1 MNHTGLSPGL
11 SHSLIEGWWYLQITV
26 SFSVKSQAWG
36 LSIFRKTVQQLL
48 CCWWAMESDRQIQR
62 KERQRQMAR
71 GDQWTS
77 SCPSLQELL
86 GSVWRVFL
94 LLLFFCFCLFVR
106 FVLFLFLIPFL
117 SQRYHN
123 IFMFKRAFSIEVYSR
138 FSQKLIWVIKTDVAS
153 LEVLPAVLVLGGTAC
168 SKMSSLVFFT
178 MTLLKSNL
186 GKLFTACF
194 DKSAVLC

>member
-1 MNHTGLSPGL
+1 MNHAGLSPGL

-77 SCPSLQELL
+77 SGPSLQELL
-86 GSVWRVFL
+86 GSVMASVFVVAIL
-94 LLLFFCFCLFVR
+94 LFLLICSFCFVFVFNSLFEPKISQHVHVQKSTLYRSLLLF
-106 FVLFLFLIPFL
+106 
-117 SQRYHN
+117 
-123 IFMFKRAFSIEVYSR
+123 
-138 FSQKLIWVIKTDVAS
+138 
-153 LEVLPAVLVLGGTAC
+153 
-168 SKMSSLVFFT
+168 
-178 MTLLKSNL
+178 
-186 GKLFTACF
+186 
-194 DKSAVLC
+194 